1 MRCVMRVVSVIFLCV
16 TLTVSSVAIAW
27 GQDVSQSGRN
37 MRIQNLVRDVLG
49 KTVTINFKETTP
61 QSGTLVRANGTEF
74 VLEMD
79 GTEEKYPTSSIRSIT
94 IGPGIPEGLL
104 VTLSSVLLA
113 GFGLGVA
120 TLSFEGVSSGV
131 QTAVA
136 AVFGLFGGWIGYE
149 SFFQPTEI
157 RLP

>member
-1 MRCVMRVVSVIFLCV
+1 MRCIMRVVSVIFLCAA
-16 TLTVSSVAIAW
+16 LTVSSVEIAR
-27 GQDVSQSGRN
+27 GQEVSQSGKN
-37 MRIQNLVRDVLG
+37 MRIQKLVRDALR

-61 QSGTLVRANGTEF
+61 RQGTLARANGTEF
-74 VLEMD
+74 VLETD
-79 GTEEKYPTSSIRSIT
+79 GTEEKYPTSAIRSIT

-104 VTLSSVLLA
+104 VTLSSILLA

-136 AVFGLFGGWIGYE
+136 VVFGLFGGWIGYE

-157 RLP
+157 VLP